1 MITHWPAPAKLNLFL
16 YITGRRPDG
25 YHNLQTLFQF
35 LDYGDELQIRVDQS
49 DRIQLLTPVEGVA
62 EADNL
67 IVRAA
72 TMLKQAA
79 QDNQRLPERAGAQ
92 IAIEKKL
99 PMGGGIGGGSSD
111 AATVLVALNHLWQTG
126 FTPDE
131 LAAIGVK
138 LGADVPVF
146 VQGFAA
152 FAEGV
157 GEQLQPAAPEE
168 KWYLVA
174 HPGVNISTP
183 GVFSDPELTRDT
195 PSRSLSTLLAL
206 PFTNDCEAVVRKRF
220 REVDALVSWLLEYAP
235 SRLTGTGACVFAEF
249 DTESAAR
256 QVLELAPNGVRGF
269 VARGVNVSPL
279 LRTLRGD

>member
-35 LDYGDELQIRVDQS
+35 LDYGDELQIHADQS
-49 DRIQLLTPVEGVA
+49 GRIQLLTPLAGVA
-62 EADNL
+62 DEDNL

-72 TMLKQAA
+72 NLLKQTAL
-79 QDNQRLPERAGAQ
+79 QSNRLSASAGAQ
-92 IAIEKKL
+92 IAIEKRL

-111 AATVLVALNHLWQTG
+111 AATVLVALNHLWQSG
-126 FTPDE
+126 FSTEE
-131 LAAIGVK
+131 LAAMGVT

-146 VQGFAA
+146 VHGFAA
-152 FAEGV
+152 FAQGV
-157 GEQLQPAAPEE
+157 GEELQPADPAE

-174 HPGVNISTP
+174 HPGVHISTP
-183 GVFSDPELTRDT
+183 VVFGDPDLTRDT
-195 PSRSLSTLLAL
+195 PARSLSTLLAS
-206 PFTNDCEAVVRKRF
+206 PFANDCEAVVRKRF
-220 REVDALVSWLLEYAP
+220 REVDELVSWLLEYAP

-279 LRTLRGD
+279 QRTLRGD

>member
-35 LDYGDELQIRVDQS
+35 LDYGDELQIHADQS
-49 DRIQLLTPVEGVA
+49 GRIQLLTPLAGVA
-62 EADNL
+62 DEDNL

-72 TMLKQAA
+72 NLLKQTAL
-79 QDNQRLPERAGAQ
+79 QSNRLSASAGAQ
-92 IAIEKKL
+92 IAIEKRL

-126 FTPDE
+126 FSTEE
-131 LAAIGVK
+131 LAAMGVT

-146 VQGFAA
+146 VHGFAA
-152 FAEGV
+152 FAQGV
-157 GEQLQPAAPEE
+157 GEELQPADPAE

-174 HPGVNISTP
+174 HPGVHISTP
-183 GVFSDPELTRDT
+183 VVFSDPDLTRDT
-195 PSRSLSTLLAL
+195 PARSLSTLLAS
-206 PFTNDCEAVVRKRF
+206 PFANDCEAVVRKRF
-220 REVDALVSWLLEYAP
+220 REVDELVSWLLEYAP

-279 LRTLRGD
+279 QRTLRGD

>member
-35 LDYGDELQIRVDQS
+35 LDYGDQLQITVDQS
-49 DRIQLLTPVEGVA
+49 GSITLLTPVAGVA
-62 EADNL
+62 DADNL

-72 TMLKQAA
+72 NMLKQAA
-79 QDNQRLPERAGAQ
+79 QDNHRLSAHAGAQ
-92 IAIEKKL
+92 IAVEKNL
-99 PMGGGIGGGSSD
+99 PMGGGLGGGSSD

-131 LAAIGVK
+131 LAAMGVK

-152 FAEGV
+152 FAQGV
-157 GEQLQPAAPEE
+157 GEQLHPAEPEE

-183 GVFSDPELTRDT
+183 VVFNDPELTQET
-195 PSRSLSTLLAL
+195 PSRSLSTLLAS

-220 REVDALVSWLLEYAP
+220 REVDELVSWLLEYAP
-235 SRLTGTGACVFAEF
+235 
-249 DTESAAR
+249 
-256 QVLELAPNGVRGF
+256 
-269 VARGVNVSPL
+269 
-279 LRTLRGD
+279 